1 MVHRVR
7 MREAGARGPASPP
20 NTPPTSMIKG
30 VSPRAAPVVQAKGSP
45 PAPPVTS
52 AKPKAPL
59 APRVPP
65 QPPVGAA
72 RPVRQPSSPD
82 VPVAPSPPWR
92 SIPDASTNDDTQ
104 VDRAPAA
111 ALLRAAI
118 VQPPVAP
125 VAQPPIAPV
134 AQPPVAPVAQPPVA
148 AATPSIAPVD
158 VSFDRA
164 SVAVPPLPRED
175 AEIRVRATVAEAV
188 APLNQTI
195 RELLRR
201 IEDLER
207 RPVPQPAA
215 AVSVAAAPPA
225 VAMTAEA
232 YRQPQPSYPAAI
244 SVPAAP
250 PSAPAVIAR
259 APALDI
265 AAIERDVHIDVD
277 FALDGRRRR
286 RRLAIT
292 FVLFLVVVFG
302 GLFAALANSYTP
314 HQ

>member
-7 MREAGARGPASPP
+7 MREAGARGPATPP

-45 PAPPVTS
+45 PAPPVTP

-59 APRVPP
+59 APKIPP
-65 QPPVGAA
+65 QPSGAA
-72 RPVRQPSSPD
+72 AKPVRQPSSPD
-82 VPVAPSPPWR
+82 LPVAPLPPWR
-92 SIPDASTNDDTQ
+92 TVPDASNNDDTQ

-118 VQPPVAP
+118 AQAPVAPVVQPPVAP
-125 VAQPPIAPV
+125 VV
-134 AQPPVAPVAQPPVA
+134 QPPVAPVVQPPVTA
-148 AATPSIAPVD
+148 PAPPSIAPVD

-201 IEDLER
+201 VEELER

-215 AVSVAAAPPA
+215 AVSVVASPA
-225 VAMTAEA
+225 VATPADA

-259 APALDI
+259 APTLDV

-314 HQ
+314 HP